1 METDFN
7 IDEGILKDVL
17 ITMKKKSRDMIE
29 MERATVLCF
38 DEIDLSNQ
46 VQIEKRK
53 KRVLRPHKRL
63 LSLIVYLKNENSP
76 FSMLLIRI

>member
-1 METDFN
+1 
-7 IDEGILKDVL
+7 
-17 ITMKKKSRDMIE
+17 MIE

-53 KRVLRPHKRL
+53 KRVLRPHKR
-63 LSLIVYLKNENSP
+63 SLIVYLKNENSP
-76 FSMLLIRI
+76 FSMLLIRM